1 MLSRTLLRGLIPLPA
16 TVSLSSEDR
25 SGAFKG
31 ELPDGL
37 SAKTQLSRMREFI
50 CDEGEL
56 ACILKDLAAS
66 SISRGLGRFFPDMMD
81 EGDLGRLLVTCD
93 KLPAFS
99 LSQAGDMALPL
110 KKTSAS
116 AHSSSCGTPKVFSAS
131 IFITYTIL
139 RQ

>member
-1 MLSRTLLRGLIPLPA
+1 
-16 TVSLSSEDR
+16 
-25 SGAFKG
+25 
-31 ELPDGL
+31 
-37 SAKTQLSRMREFI
+37 MREFI

-81 EGDLGRLLVTCD
+81 ELEIPPEGDLGRIPVTCA

-116 AHSSSCGTPKVFSAS
+116 AYSSSCGTPKALSAS
-131 IFITYTIL
+131 ISSTYTIL